1 MAHTA
6 GAALARKLSVGQGDL
21 VDRPRSILR
30 ALRLGFARAA
40 GERFNLP
47 LAVIGAKQ
55 ADRAQAGLATTL
67 VEDWLLLKFTGSDG
81 VVAACLDLNC
91 VSAIV
96 QTQTIGDVTPDAP
109 AERGFTDTDAAMAAP
124 LVEDAL
130 RRAVVL
136 VDPEDQQG
144 LMGFEYASRAV
155 DLRGLTLSLVADSYR
170 VFDLTV
176 ELGGGLRQ
184 GQITIVLPDPP
195 APDEAEIELDVDTG
209 PRLEQSSGVVRAEL
223 NAVVCRM
230 RLPLAHLSGLEVG
243 SLLPLTGARLDR
255 TEVLTIERTRASVG
269 RLGQSGGMRAVRL
282 NENVP
287 LPALDALEPAEFIES
302 RPASVRGDMADT
314 DVDILSDP
322 LDMVAS
328 STGVDPLHDDLSLVE
343 PDRMVAE
350 ISQLAGLVGPKDGEV

>member
-6 GAALARKLSVGQGDL
+6 GAALARKLSLGQGDL
-21 VDRPRSILR
+21 GDRPRSILR

-40 GERFNLP
+40 GERLNLP

-55 ADRAQAGLATTL
+55 ADRAQARLAATL
-67 VEDWLLLKFTGSDG
+67 AEDWLLLKFTGPEG
-81 VVAACLDLNC
+81 FAAACLDLNC

-96 QTQTIGDVTPDAP
+96 QTQTIGEVTLDAP

-130 RRAVVL
+130 RRAVGL
-136 VDPEDQQG
+136 VDAADQPG
-144 LMGFEYASRAV
+144 LTGYEYASRAE

-230 RLPLAHLSGLEVG
+230 RLPLAHLSALEVG
-243 SLLPLTGARLDR
+243 SLLPLAGARLDR
-255 TEVLTIERTRASVG
+255 TEVLTIERTRSSVG

-287 LPALDALEPAEFIES
+287 LPALDALESAEFIES
-302 RPASVRGDMADT
+302 RPANVRGDMADT
-314 DVDILSDP
+314 GVDILSDP
-322 LDMVAS
+322 LDLVAN
-328 STGVDPLHDDLSLVE
+328 STGVDPLDDDLSLVE

-350 ISQLAGLVGPKDGEV
+350 ISQLAGLDGPEDGEV